1 MKDGDLM
8 LTEKR
13 KNDFSLRARVIS
25 IKHFK
30 GCSTH
35 IKTWTCRNGEGTL
48 KIKAMLTQCTVREKR
63 MEVIK

>member
-8 LTEKR
+8 LTEK
-13 KNDFSLRARVIS
+13 KGFQFKGQSYQY
-25 IKHFK
+25 KHFK

-48 KIKAMLTQCTVREKR
+48 KVKALLIQCTVREKR